1 MIDVRCES
9 EERAKWAM
17 KERKDIPSNRKVA
30 HARALWPEGVSVYQN
45 T

>member
-17 KERKDIPSNRKVA
+17 KERKDIPIKQESGTCQSPVA
-30 HARALWPEGVSVYQN
+30 RGS
-45 T
+45 